1 MNVTINRNPEG
12 KIIGYNINYP
22 IKDSKPF
29 IADLTREDVETIF
42 GLYTY
47 YGGNITAR
55 NVANEFPKFTLAE
68 IKRIFRCFKS

>member
-42 GLYTY
+42 GLY
-47 YGGNITAR
+47 
-55 NVANEFPKFTLAE
+55 L
-68 IKRIFRCFKS
+68 